1 MTEGSLRR
9 DDEAIE
15 QLMSML
21 SEALRS
27 SGTKRA
33 DILDRVQRD
42 LATLI
47 RQAEGN
53 QPDGLAERLQT
64 RPDVAYYVFER
75 QSSYHTILRKDYAAG
90 SHNRVSPPP
99 EAETLDFDGLTDR
112 EREII
117 AHLAKGAANKEIAR
131 ALNITDAT
139 VKVHIRTILRK
150 LGLKNRT
157 QAALCAMQRVWLRQD

>member
-1 MTEGSLRR
+1 MTEGSLRG

-15 QLMSML
+15 QLLSML

-33 DILDRVQRD
+33 DILDRVQQD
-42 LATLI
+42 LATLA

-53 QPDGLAERLQT
+53 RRDGLAERSQT
-64 RPDVAYYVFER
+64 PPDIMYSVFER
-75 QSSYHTILRKDYAAG
+75 QSSYHAILRGDYAAG
-90 SHNRVSPPP
+90 SHNRVRPSP
-99 EAETLDFDGLTDR
+99 EAEALDFDGLTDR

-139 VKVHIRTILRK
+139 VKVHSRTILRK
-150 LGLKNRT
+150 LGLKTRT